1 MINKLLSTILYILCI
16 TASHAQTC
24 DSISNGCHFNT
35 KQLILPTFLVVGGM
49 AVNKINTDNKSVNEK
64 ASVVYLSFNGTA
76 TDDGN
81 ITGKNTNEEF
91 YLFMKNDEN
100 NVVYVISKQNYDL
113 WSSKKIMPAQLM
125 PGMQTYKADIA
136 SSKKLEN
143 ADNTVEYYEI
153 TKLNSLVE
161 TDEID

>member
-1 MINKLLSTILYILCI
+1 MIISVVLLSVLFLFSCGQNQ
-16 TASHAQTC
+16 SSQAQTSSIN
-24 DSISNGCHFNT
+24 DS
-35 KQLILPTFLVVGGM
+35 L

>member
-1 MINKLLSTILYILCI
+1 MIISVVLLSVVFLFGCGQNQ
-16 TASHAQTC
+16 SSQAQTSSIN
-24 DSISNGCHFNT
+24 DS
-35 KQLILPTFLVVGGM
+35 L

-100 NVVYVISKQNYDL
+100 NVVYVFSKQNYDL

>member
-1 MINKLLSTILYILCI
+1 MIISVVLLSVVFLFGCGQNQ
-16 TASHAQTC
+16 SSQAQTSSIN
-24 DSISNGCHFNT
+24 DS
-35 KQLILPTFLVVGGM
+35 L

-100 NVVYVISKQNYDL
+100 NVVYVISKQNYDS

>member
-1 MINKLLSTILYILCI
+1 MKKGMIISVVLLSVVFLFGCGQNQ
-16 TASHAQTC
+16 SSQAQTSSIN
-24 DSISNGCHFNT
+24 DS
-35 KQLILPTFLVVGGM
+35 L

-76 TDDGN
+76 NNEGN

>member
-1 MINKLLSTILYILCI
+1 MIILLVLLSVVFLFGCGQNQ
-16 TASHAQTC
+16 SSQAQTSSIN
-24 DSISNGCHFNT
+24 DS
-35 KQLILPTFLVVGGM
+35 L

>member
-1 MINKLLSTILYILCI
+1 MKKGMIISVVLLSVVFLFGCGQNQ
-16 TASHAQTC
+16 SSQAQTSSIN
-24 DSISNGCHFNT
+24 DS
-35 KQLILPTFLVVGGM
+35 L

-64 ASVVYLSFNGTA
+64 ASVVYLSFNGTS

>member
-1 MINKLLSTILYILCI
+1 MKKGMIISVVLLSVVFLFGCGQNQ
-16 TASHAQTC
+16 SSQAQTSSIN
-24 DSISNGCHFNT
+24 DS
-35 KQLILPTFLVVGGM
+35 L

-153 TKLNSLVE
+153 TKLNSMVE
-161 TDEID
+161 TDEIN